1 MLYAADLVV
10 FCEIVNFVQQ
20 YKVIVLSFCP
30 FVGRNE
36 QDLITFFS
44 CFANALCYGQSCR
57 VRTCLSRNSRCC
69 IALKERSAMT
79 ETIEGLPLADRLAK
93 GIRTLLI
100 SGELMPG
107 QRLSEAAFS
116 ERFDVS
122 RNSLREAFRL
132 LTKDGLLRHEANRGV
147 FVAVPTMS
155 SVIDIYRVRRMVECG
170 ALRQAWHK
178 HPAIKTMRA
187 AVEDAKVKREDADWL
202 GVGSANMKFHAAV
215 VDLLDSARLS
225 DFYERIAAEL
235 RLCFGLLKDPE
246 QLHSPFVDMN
256 SKILSLMEEGKA
268 QEAGDE
274 MEIYLNL
281 SERTVLKALERAVE
295 HAS

>member
-1 MLYAADLVV
+1 
-10 FCEIVNFVQQ
+10 
-20 YKVIVLSFCP
+20 
-30 FVGRNE
+30 
-36 QDLITFFS
+36 
-44 CFANALCYGQSCR
+44 
-57 VRTCLSRNSRCC
+57 
-69 IALKERSAMT
+69 MT

-100 SGELMPG
+100 SGELAPG

-178 HPAIKTMRA
+178 HPAIKAMRA
-187 AVEDAKVKREDADWL
+187 AVEDAKIRREEADWL

-215 VDLLDSARLS
+215 VDLQDSARIS

-268 QEAGDE
+268 QEAGSE

>member
-1 MLYAADLVV
+1 
-10 FCEIVNFVQQ
+10 
-20 YKVIVLSFCP
+20 
-30 FVGRNE
+30 
-36 QDLITFFS
+36 
-44 CFANALCYGQSCR
+44 
-57 VRTCLSRNSRCC
+57 
-69 IALKERSAMT
+69 MT

-100 SGELMPG
+100 SGELTPG

-147 FVAVPTMS
+147 FVAVPTMA

-178 HPAIKTMRA
+178 HPAIRVMRA
-187 AVEDAKVKREDADWL
+187 AVEDAKVKREAADWL

-246 QLHSPFVDMN
+246 LLHSPFVDMN

-268 QEAGDE
+268 VEASDE